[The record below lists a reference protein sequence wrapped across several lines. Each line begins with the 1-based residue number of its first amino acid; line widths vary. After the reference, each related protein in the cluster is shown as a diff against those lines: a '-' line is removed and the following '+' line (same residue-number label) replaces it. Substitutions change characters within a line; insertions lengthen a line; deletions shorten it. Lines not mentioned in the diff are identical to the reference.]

1 MPNIDDTGLNYST
14 LEGYINWVSS
24 NFAGQLSND
33 KVNEHSIS
41 SDKQM
46 STIKTALLSAEG
58 EVNGYLRKRGYQVP
72 ISDSFVSSI
81 NQLKIYVYSIASFEL
96 YSRRGITKEQYYKYQ
111 RVIQSLQELSNG
123 TKFLPDSPPFVNK
136 TKVAHGHSLPSEFS
150 KTDRRSANSI

>member
-1 MPNIDDTGLNYST
+1 MPNTDDTGLNYST
-14 LEGYINWVSS
+14 LEGYINWASA

-33 KVNEHSIS
+33 KVNQHSIAS
-41 SDKQM
+41 EKELI
-46 STIKTALLSAEG
+46 TIKTALLSAEA

-72 ISDSFVSSI
+72 ISSDFASSI

-123 TKFLPDSPPFVNK
+123 TKFLPENPPFVNK
-136 TKVAHGHSLPSEFS
+136 QKVAHGHSLPSEFS
-150 KTDRRSANSI
+150 KTDRSSANSI